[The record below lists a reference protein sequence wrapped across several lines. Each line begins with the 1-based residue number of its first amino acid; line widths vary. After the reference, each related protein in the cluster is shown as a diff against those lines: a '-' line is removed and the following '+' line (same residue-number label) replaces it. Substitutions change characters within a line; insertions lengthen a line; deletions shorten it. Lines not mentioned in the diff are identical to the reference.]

1 MKRVKVTVVL
11 LALVASLLGG
21 SLVGSSPPHG
31 PFPLPRLTLAAVHQL
46 LANGG
51 TGAGGDPGNG

>member
-11 LALVASLLGG
+11 LALVTSLLGG
-21 SLVGSSPPHG
+21 SLVELSTPHS
-31 PFPLPRLTLAAVHQL
+31 PFPPPMLQHAAVHQL

>member
-1 MKRVKVTVVL
+1 MKGLKWLVVL
-11 LALVASLLGG
+11 LALLASLLGG
-21 SLVGSSPPHG
+21 YLVGLSAPHG
-31 PFPLPRLTLAAVHQL
+31 SFPLPVLRQPAVHQL